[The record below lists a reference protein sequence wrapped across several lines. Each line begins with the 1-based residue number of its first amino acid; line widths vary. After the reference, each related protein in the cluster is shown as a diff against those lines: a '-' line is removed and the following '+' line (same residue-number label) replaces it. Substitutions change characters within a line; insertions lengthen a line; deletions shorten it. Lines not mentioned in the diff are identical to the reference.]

1 MSAAL
6 PKYRQSSGKWVCFSR
21 KTGSAPQPYVAMN
34 AKGCPRDAISPKSL
48 SASPSAWLIQCGY
61 DFSGQFR
68 NASSLFRHLIDGW
81 EGAFFTRSRHT
92 ADAFHTARQAGR
104 SLLLP
109 PTNPSKLPNV
119 IRNAGLQYGS
129 ASRRLVNTAE
139 VVIGR
144 IVRKH
149 RATILELL

>member
-1 MSAAL
+1 MWLRFQRSVPERAVVV
-6 PKYRQSSGKWVCFSR
+6 P
-21 KTGSAPQPYVAMN
+21 
-34 AKGCPRDAISPKSL
+34 
-48 SASPSAWLIQCGY
+48 ASDQWMG
-61 DFSGQFR
+61 R
-68 NASSLFRHLIDGW
+68 SLFHEI
-81 EGAFFTRSRHT
+81 APNT
-92 ADAFHTARQAGR
+92 ADVFHAARQAGR